1 MENLAFNHYG
11 KAMVRVLRVK
21 RDGAF
26 HEVAEWDTD
35 TMVEGGQDA
44 SYLSD
49 DNSAI
54 VPTDTIKNTVTALAY
69 DLEEL
74 TRDGFALALA
84 KHFVTRYAHLTACDV
99 EVREKLWV
107 RMAPGGVP
115 HPHSFIRNSNGKF
128 FSRVRCQRD
137 GGAVKR
143 SAGILGFV
151 ILKTTESGF
160 VGYSNC
166 EFTTLKE
173 TTDRIFSTSLDAVWD
188 FSGDAADL
196 DAAVL
201 EPILEVFATT
211 YSPSVQRTL
220 YLMGEA
226 VLRAC
231 PGIERIKFTMPNKH
245 YLNIDLTKLG
255 RPEGQ
260 KKVFLPTEEP
270 FGYIEAV
277 IAR

>member
-1 MENLAFNHYG
+1 
-11 KAMVRVLRVK
+11 
-21 RDGAF
+21 
-26 HEVAEWDTD
+26 
-35 TMVEGGQDA
+35 
-44 SYLSD
+44 
-49 DNSAI
+49 
-54 VPTDTIKNTVTALAY
+54 
-69 DLEEL
+69 
-74 TRDGFALALA
+74 
-84 KHFVTRYAHLTACDV
+84 
-99 EVREKLWV
+99 
-107 RMAPGGVP
+107 
-115 HPHSFIRNSNGKF
+115 
-128 FSRVRCQRD
+128 
-137 GGAVKR
+137 
-143 SAGILGFV
+143 V

-220 YLMGEA
+220 FLMGEA

-277 IAR
+277 VERS